1 MLQSRFRL
9 PYLSL
14 RPIRRSN
21 GLDNSLWKKCAGE
34 KSCAPD
40 RAIRISYSDPG
51 TSVVEAVLSRTGR
64 RAFDLIENAWKHGAR
79 FDAWTDQFDYDRW
92 VEAGREVGMDLERIA
107 AEPYELDVRLP
118 WEHTS
123 PGVSR
128 GFLER
133 EWRRA
138 ELGVTTPDCTRATC
152 TGCGVC
158 PTLGVQNDLAGER
171 G

>member
-1 MLQSRFRL
+1 MEEV
-9 PYLSL
+9 
-14 RPIRRSN
+14 RRR
-21 GLDNSLWKKCAGE
+21 E
-34 KSCAPD
+34 KLLLASAPD

-64 RAFDLIENAWKHGAR
+64 RAFDLIENVWKHGAR

-107 AEPYELDVRLP
+107 AEPYELNVRLP

-138 ELGVTTPDCTRATC
+138 ELGVTTPDCTRSTC

-158 PTLGVQNDLAGER
+158 PTLDVHNDLAGER